1 LKFLLQAMSVSNHSG
16 GFVIDVQNQLFTR
29 LSNSMIQ
36 LARPL
41 SRWQD
46 EGDHFAV
53 LDVHGFFT

>member
-1 LKFLLQAMSVSNHSG
+1 MSVSNHSG